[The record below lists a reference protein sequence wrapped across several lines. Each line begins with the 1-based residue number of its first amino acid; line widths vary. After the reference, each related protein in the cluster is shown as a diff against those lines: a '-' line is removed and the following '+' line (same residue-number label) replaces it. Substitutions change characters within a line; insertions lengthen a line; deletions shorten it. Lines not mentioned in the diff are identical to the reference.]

1 MAKIE
6 VGIVWLFSLLTIVTQ
21 NDIMFIG
28 SVIASTVVTLKN
40 LPGAIRVIKSLT
52 SKKK

>member
-21 NDIMFIG
+21 SDIMFVASI
-28 SVIASTVVTLKN
+28 IASVTVTLKN
-40 LPGAIRVIKSLT
+40 LPGACKVIKSLT
-52 SKKK
+52 KKK